1 MYQPTIDATALALL
15 APPKPIGGSHVI
27 VLAHGQPGTQRIGT
41 LLSGQPS
48 LACTA
53 GTGVLQLCEQAAS
66 TWRGAQRTGSSL
78 SMLAASS
85 VRALTGSLISVI
97 TSQEGKQRWC
107 EVSTASA
114 RSARTFLE
122 IYPQTKII
130 CLHRNCADVL
140 HASVPD
146 GPMHEGRLPVGH
158 GPGGSGGS
166 GRHSGS
172 GGSGGHRGR
181 GGRGRV
187 ADRGEPGD
195 PTAEVASCWQER
207 TESLLALE
215 RDHAAQCLRVRYED
229 LVASPATMAGIL
241 SFLGL
246 DRRPDLDWPGP
257 AESGPEARHQDA
269 ALLAARI
276 GSPLLE
282 QINRL
287 HAELHY
293 PAIERAPAWY

>member
-1 MYQPTIDATALALL
+1 MYQPTINATALALL
-15 APPKPIGGSHVI
+15 APSKPIVGSHVI
-27 VLAHGQPGTQRIGT
+27 VLAHGQPEAQRIGA
-41 LLSGQPS
+41 LLTGQPS

-66 TWRGAQRTGSSL
+66 TWRGAQRTGSTL

-97 TSQEGKQRWC
+97 TSQEGRPRWC
-107 EVSTASA
+107 EVSTAPA

-122 IYPQTKII
+122 LYPETKVI
-130 CLHRNCADVL
+130 CLHRNCADVV
-140 HASVPD
+140 HESVPG
-146 GPMHEGRLPVGH
+146 GPLHEGRLPVGRGT
-158 GPGGSGGS
+158 GPGVHGVRGAGGEC
-166 GRHSGS
+166 
-172 GGSGGHRGR
+172 
-181 GGRGRV
+181 
-187 ADRGEPGD
+187 GEVGD
-195 PTAEVASCWQER
+195 PMAGVASHWQVR

-229 LVASPATMAGIL
+229 LVASPATAAGIL

-246 DRRPDLDWPGP
+246 DRRPGLDWPGP
-257 AESGPEARHQDA
+257 AESGPEVRHQDA

-293 PAIERAPAWY
+293 LAIERVPARY